1 MENKIQALAD
11 KLYQEGL
18 GKGKEEGDRLLAQAE
33 QQAQYLKEEAA
44 RKAEEI
50 VEKAR
55 KEAEDLK
62 NNALTEIRITSR
74 QMISALKQEVENHL
88 MDKVVAP
95 GVHSAMEQQQF
106 MQDLIGKA
114 VAAFNPEKTGTDLS
128 LILPEADRNKYDAF
142 LKDLT
147 GSTLKEGLSVT
158 FSGKLQGGFRIEN
171 REGGYMLSFTEDDF
185 LALFKEYA
193 RPRLKQLLF

>member
-18 GKGKEEGDRLLAQAE
+18 GKGKEEGERLLAQAE
-33 QQAQYLKEEAA
+33 QQARQLREEAG

-74 QMISALKQEVENHL
+74 QMISALKQEVENKL
-88 MDKVVAP
+88 MEKVVEP

-114 VAAFNPEKTGTDLS
+114 VAAFNPEKTGTELA
-128 LILPEADRNKYDAF
+128 LILPEADRNRYDAF

-147 GSTLKEGLSVT
+147 GGTLKEGLSVT
-158 FSGKLQGGFRIEN
+158 FSGNLQGGFRIEN
-171 REGGYMLSFTEDDF
+171 RQGGYILSFTEDDF

-193 RPRLKQLLF
+193 RPKLKQLLF

>member
-1 MENKIQALAD
+1 M
-11 KLYQEGL
+11 
-18 GKGKEEGDRLLAQAE
+18 LAQAE
-33 QQAQYLKEEAA
+33 QQALYLKEDAA
-44 RKAEEI
+44 RRAEEI
-50 VEKAR
+50 IEKAR

-88 MDKVVAP
+88 MEKVVAP

-114 VAAFNPEKTGTDLS
+114 VAAFNPEKTGTDLA

-171 REGGYMLSFTEDDF
+171 REGGYMLSFTEEDF